1 MTDVADNTR
10 TWRVLELV
18 NWTTNYLREK
28 GFSSPRSD
36 VEWLLCSVC
45 QCSRVDLYTD
55 FEKPLTRQELSE
67 FKSLLTQ
74 RLKHKPVQY
83 IIGETEFMGMPF
95 RVNEHVLIPRPE
107 TELLVEHAVDWLRQR
122 TEDRLTVLDIGT
134 GSGCIAVSIGAL
146 VPKATV
152 TAIDVSG
159 EALKV
164 AEENAHRNK
173 VEERVHFLRK
183 NILEEAPTDGPYHLI
198 VSNPPYVGE
207 EEFST
212 LDKAIR
218 DYEPAEALVAENG
231 LLFFRR
237 FAASAKQWLESQ
249 GLLLVEI
256 GGTHQVPAVTE
267 LFENAGWKDITIA
280 RDYNNQGRILQAH
293 PYPQ

>member
-67 FKSLLTQ
+67 FKSLLKQ

>member
-67 FKSLLTQ
+67 FKSLLKQ

-152 TAIDVSG
+152 TAIDISG